1 MILSEALKA
10 ATAKLAAAGIEGPG
24 RDARILLA
32 HAAGVARD
40 RLTLHLTDQM
50 NDAALAR
57 MAGYLARRI
66 AREPVAKIVRTR
78 AFWGRNFKVTA
89 DVLDPRPET
98 EMLIVEALKGP
109 APEQFLDLGT
119 GSGILAISLLLE
131 WPGAKA
137 LATDISKPALAVAAE
152 NAARHGVEDR
162 LILQHSDWFEQV
174 QGQFD
179 LIVSNP
185 PYIATDEMAGLSDEV
200 RLYDPQVALTDQ
212 ADGLM
217 AYRAILAGAGGH
229 LNADGRLLVEI
240 GWQQA
245 AAVKGLFQGAGF
257 RDVRVL
263 ADLEGRDRGIVGM
276 LPLR

>member
-1 MILSEALKA
+1 VSLREALKA
-10 ATAKLAAAGIEGPG
+10 ATAALLAAGIDGPG

-32 HAAGVARD
+32 HAAGVAQD
-40 RLTLHLTDQM
+40 RLTLHLTDEM

-57 MAGYLARRI
+57 LAGYLARRI
-66 AREPVAKIVRTR
+66 AREPVAKIIGTR
-78 AFWGRNFKVTA
+78 AFWGRYFKVTK

-98 EMLIVEALKGP
+98 ETLIVEALEGLT
-109 APEQFLDLGT
+109 PERFLDLGT

-131 WPGAKA
+131 WPRATA
-137 LATDISKPALAVAAE
+137 LATDISTPALAMAAE
-152 NAARHGVEDR
+152 NAARYGVQDR
-162 LILQHSDWFEQV
+162 LTLRHSDWFERV
-174 QGQFD
+174 EARFD

-185 PYIATDEMAGLSDEV
+185 PYIAADEMAGLSDEV
-200 RLYDPQVALTDQ
+200 RLHDPHLALTDQ
-212 ADGLM
+212 ADGLV

-229 LNADGRLLVEI
+229 LKANGQLLVEI

>member
-1 MILSEALKA
+1 MILNEALKA

-50 NDAALAR
+50 NDAAFDRLAQ
-57 MAGYLARRI
+57 YLARRI
-66 AREPVAKIVRTR
+66 AREPVAKIIGTR
-78 AFWGRNFKVTA
+78 AFWGRDFKVTA
-89 DVLDPRPET
+89 DVLDPRPESET
-98 EMLIVEALKGP
+98 LIVEALQGAAP
-109 APEQFLDLGT
+109 ARFLDLGT

-131 WPGAKA
+131 WPGATA
-137 LATDISKPALAVAAE
+137 LATDISQPALAVAAE
-152 NAARHGVEDR
+152 NAAKYGVQDR
-162 LILQHSDWFEQV
+162 LILRQSDWFEAV
-174 QGQFD
+174 EARFD

-185 PYIATDEMAGLSDEV
+185 PYIAADEMAGLSDEV
-200 RLYDPQVALTDQ
+200 RLYDPPAALTDQ
-212 ADGLM
+212 GDGLA
-217 AYRAILAGAGGH
+217 AYRAILAGAGVH

>member
-1 MILSEALKA
+1 MSLREALKA
-10 ATAKLAAAGIEGPG
+10 ATAALLAAGIDGPG

-32 HAAGVARD
+32 HAAGVAQD
-40 RLTLHLTDQM
+40 RLTLHLTDEM

-57 MAGYLARRI
+57 LAGYLARRI
-66 AREPVAKIVRTR
+66 AREPVAKIIGTR
-78 AFWGRNFKVTA
+78 AFWGRDFKVTK

-98 EMLIVEALKGP
+98 ETLIVEALEGLT
-109 APEQFLDLGT
+109 PERFLDLGT

-131 WPGAKA
+131 WPRATA
-137 LATDISKPALAVAAE
+137 LATDISTPALAMAAE
-152 NAARHGVEDR
+152 NAARYGVQDR
-162 LILQHSDWFEQV
+162 LTLRHSDWFERV
-174 QGQFD
+174 EARFD

-185 PYIATDEMAGLSDEV
+185 PYIAADEMAGLSDEV
-200 RLYDPQVALTDQ
+200 RLHDPHLALTDQ
-212 ADGLM
+212 ADGLV

-229 LNADGRLLVEI
+229 LKANGQLLVEI

>member
-1 MILSEALKA
+1 MILREALKA

-57 MAGYLARRI
+57 MAGYIARRI

-78 AFWGRNFKVTA
+78 AFWGRDFKVTA

-98 EMLIVEALKGP
+98 ETLIVEALKGP
-109 APEQFLDLGT
+109 APERFLDLGT
-119 GSGILAISLLLE
+119 GSGILAVSLLLQ
-131 WPGAKA
+131 WPEAKA
-137 LATDISKPALAVAAE
+137 LATDISTPALAVAAE
-152 NAARHGVEDR
+152 NAARYGVQDR
-162 LILQHSDWFEQV
+162 LTLRQSDWFEAV
-174 QGQFD
+174 VGRFD

-185 PYIATDEMAGLSDEV
+185 PYIAADEMAGLSDEV
-200 RLYDPQVALTDQ
+200 RLYDPSLALTDE
-212 ADGLM
+212 ADGLT

-229 LNADGRLLVEI
+229 LTAQGRILVEI

-245 AAVKGLFQGAGF
+245 AAVKGLFEGAGF
-257 RDVRVL
+257 SDVRVL

>member
-1 MILSEALKA
+1 VSLREALKA
-10 ATAKLAAAGIEGPG
+10 ATAALLAAGIDGPG

-32 HAAGVARD
+32 HAAGVAQD
-40 RLTLHLTDQM
+40 RLTLHLTDEM

-57 MAGYLARRI
+57 LAGYLARRI
-66 AREPVAKIVRTR
+66 AREPVAKIIGTR
-78 AFWGRNFKVTA
+78 AFWGRDFKVTK

-98 EMLIVEALKGP
+98 ETLIVEALEGLT
-109 APEQFLDLGT
+109 PERFLDLGT

-131 WPGAKA
+131 WPRATA
-137 LATDISKPALAVAAE
+137 LATDISTPALAMAAE
-152 NAARHGVEDR
+152 NAARYGVQDR
-162 LILQHSDWFEQV
+162 LTLRHSDWFERV
-174 QGQFD
+174 EARFD

-185 PYIATDEMAGLSDEV
+185 PYIAADEMAGLSDEV
-200 RLYDPQVALTDQ
+200 RLHDPHLALTDQ
-212 ADGLM
+212 ADGLV

-229 LNADGRLLVEI
+229 LKANGQLLVEI

>member
-1 MILSEALKA
+1 MSLREALKA
-10 ATAKLAAAGIEGPG
+10 ATAALLAAGIDGPG

-32 HAAGVARD
+32 HAAGVAQD
-40 RLTLHLTDQM
+40 RLTLHLTDEM

-57 MAGYLARRI
+57 LAGYLARRI
-66 AREPVAKIVRTR
+66 AREPVAKIIGTR
-78 AFWGRNFKVTA
+78 AFWGRDFKVTK

-98 EMLIVEALKGP
+98 ETLIVEDLEGLT
-109 APEQFLDLGT
+109 PERFLDLGT

-131 WPGAKA
+131 WPRATA
-137 LATDISKPALAVAAE
+137 LATDISTPALAMAAE
-152 NAARHGVEDR
+152 NAARYGVQDR
-162 LILQHSDWFEQV
+162 LTLRHSDWFERV
-174 QGQFD
+174 EARFD

-185 PYIATDEMAGLSDEV
+185 PYIAADEMAGLSDEV
-200 RLYDPQVALTDQ
+200 RLHDPHLALTDQ
-212 ADGLM
+212 ADGLV

-229 LNADGRLLVEI
+229 LKANGQLLVEI

>member
-66 AREPVAKIVRTR
+66 AREPVAKIIQSR
-78 AFWGRNFKVTA
+78 AFWGRDFKVTA

-98 EMLIVEALKGP
+98 ETLIVEALQGLT
-109 APEQFLDLGT
+109 PERFLDLGT

-137 LATDISKPALAVAAE
+137 LATDISKPALAVAAGS
-152 NAARHGVEDR
+152 AAKYGVQDR
-162 LILQHSDWFEQV
+162 LTLQHSDWFEAV
-174 QGQFD
+174 EARFD

-212 ADGLM
+212 ADGLT

-245 AAVKGLFQGAGF
+245 AAVKGLFERAGF